1 MHRCMSQWIRCH
13 GKFAWTGSGC
23 LAWATRRKMAFQEAS
38 VWGVGASCK
47 GLNSADVF
55 DDPLT
60 VKPDIDGPLEHIFV
74 EDTSFPEVNN
84 RHLVDSDWHLLWNTK
99 IHHKEPVH
107 LIEARSVLA
116 AVKHRARDST
126 RHGRRILV
134 FNDNMGVVLSHS
146 KREGVATMDC
156 LDSFVR
162 YLHIAWPVDFV

>member
-1 MHRCMSQWIRCH
+1 MESLH
-13 GKFAWTGSGC
+13 G
-23 LAWATRRKMAFQEAS
+23 QEVAALHGRHDER
-38 VWGVGASCK
+38 WRFKRQAVGGLGPRARA
-47 GLNSADVF
+47 LNSADVF

-134 FNDNMGVVLSHS
+134 FNDNMGVVLSIQKGRS
-146 KREGVATMDC
+146 CNYGLLRLIRIG
-156 LDSFVR
+156 
-162 YLHIAWPVDFV
+162 YLHIA